1 MSSINKR
8 VFGSD
13 IPENVKQKLEIR
25 QKLAGGLG
33 PNDSLDLSSYS
44 TNAPG
49 SSKYGDLS
57 SRTPMARL
65 WTAVQIQKHV
75 TANPPVKY
83 DIDDEFTEKDNHI
96 YIKENDKIVEK
107 EVTKHERIVYEI
119 GNHNVNIKSKVPNE
133 RVEDNP
139 SGVDNIN
146 QIFPN
151 VFETNKNQFL
161 KPPAGITS
169 ITSNTEGSLGA
180 IKKTTVN
187 FLVHN
192 FHDYDKIYSKYFLK
206 PGALLFAD
214 FGWDTS
220 ELYDPRN
227 LIFEDLNGGKS
238 LEETLYGKG
247 GAVTL
252 SNGDLE
258 TVVGYV
264 TTYDAKIKENGSV
277 ECSVEIVSKNS
288 ALINHEYDE
297 EDGLRNKVLY
307 QLDFEIIN
315 FAAQHFKGG
324 AELLKPDWNASAETQ
339 EDWLRVVE
347 KFASTNLAGTI
358 KNIPTD
364 KSLITGVYWQTY
376 INKDDD
382 EVISNSNNI
391 YVSWGFFEDKI
402 LCAELGIDK
411 SLDDILFGENLSV
424 RFDSSQSFIRF
435 DSNLFERQK
444 SEKDATSISFIYPEN
459 WDETY
464 NTFRNKKPVRESEP
478 NSYTTLDRERG
489 RIPLRELF
497 ISVNLIKRAFKE
509 SKDINQ
515 VISRILDT
523 INKDSFDIFEL
534 KMYSAKEHGAEM
546 SIVDKNFIMSEND
559 IDDETE
565 FFENLFMFQ
574 PHSPNSI
581 VKGYDLAFSTPTGG
595 LQNMIAIQSMSSG
608 KQLFPLSAIV
618 DQQLSLKM
626 EQLAD
631 DNDQIGIVYLPEIGN
646 YTSERIEKKSKDSES
661 VKVNYVSGD
670 KHLGGSGNKKAFLD
684 AVSSTFSEVSDIDD
698 IKSAIEKAEDPDDRV
713 ENTKSDVDD
722 DVDENTKA
730 EKYGDAKVAGSIS
743 EYYGYLAK
751 KDFYRN
757 GLSSI
762 IPVKLS
768 LSIYGISSMMPGDL
782 FRVDYL
788 PERYRNLVYFQVM
801 SVSHDVNGSSW
812 TTTLDTVMRIRKVK
826 KAKMNLHKDVK
837 DIFLAKKLLDE
848 LQLTKIQEYKKYMK
862 KLKVISDRPKN
873 PSTFDYIFSFTA
885 TKTVTIEIEPAGTFA
900 FGSILK
906 TFNDP
911 VPKNIAITADG
922 FVGNYNKRLHSLVYK
937 LLVYDYFYSIDLK
950 EGEVYKLLISGDV
963 WMIIPN
969 SFDNSKLLALES
981 VFEAINS
988 Y

>member
-1 MSSINKR
+1 MSSINSR
-8 VFGSD
+8 IFGSD
-13 IPENVKQKLEIR
+13 IPENVKQKLKIR
-25 QKLAGGLG
+25 QKLAGGIN
-33 PNDSLDLSSYS
+33 PNESIDLDSYT
-44 TNAPG
+44 TNAPDG
-49 SSKYGDLS
+49 KHGDLS

-83 DIDDEFTEKDNHI
+83 DVDDEFTEKDNHI
-96 YIKENDKIVEK
+96 YVKEGDKIVER

-133 RVEDNP
+133 RIEDNP
-139 SGVDNIN
+139 SGVNNVNRIL
-146 QIFPN
+146 PN
-151 VFETNKNQFL
+151 VYESNQNEFF

-169 ITSNTEGSLGA
+169 ISSTTEGPLGA
-180 IKKTTVN
+180 IKKTTIN
-187 FLVHN
+187 FSVHN

-214 FGWDTS
+214 FGWDTAK
-220 ELYDPRN
+220 LYDPRN
-227 LIFEDLNGGKS
+227 LIFEDLNGGNS
-238 LEETLYGKG
+238 LEDILYGTG

-297 EDGLRNKVLY
+297 DDGLRNKVLY

-324 AELLKPDWNASAETQ
+324 SDLLKPDWNASVETQ
-339 EDWLRVVE
+339 EDWLRVAE
-347 KFASTNLAGTI
+347 KFASTNLAGTV
-358 KNIPTD
+358 KNVPTD
-364 KSLITGVYWQTY
+364 KSSITGVYWQTY

-382 EVISNSNNI
+382 EVVSNSKNV

-402 LCAELGIDK
+402 LCAELGIEK
-411 SLDDILFGENLSV
+411 SLDDVLFGENLST
-424 RFDSSQSFIRF
+424 RFDSSQSFVRF

-444 SEKDATSISFIYPEN
+444 SEKNATSLNFIYPEN
-459 WDETY
+459 WDKTY
-464 NTFRNKKPVRESEP
+464 NTLRNKKPTRANDSD
-478 NSYTTLDRERG
+478 SYTTLDRDKG
-489 RIPLRELF
+489 RIPIRELF
-497 ISVNLIKRAFKE
+497 ISVSLIKRAFKE

-523 INKDSFDIFEL
+523 LNKDSFDIFGL
-534 KMYSAKEHGAEM
+534 KMYSAKEHASEM

-559 IDDETE
+559 FDDETE

-595 LQNMIAIQSMSSG
+595 LQNMIAIQSMGSG
-608 KQLFPLSAIV
+608 KQLFPISAEV

-646 YTSERIEKKSKDSES
+646 YTNERIEKKAVDSATVET
-661 VKVNYVSGD
+661 NYTSGD
-670 KHLGGSGNKKAFLD
+670 KHLGTDESKKAFLD
-684 AVSSTFSEVSDIDD
+684 SMSSTFSQVSDIDD

-713 ENTKSDVDD
+713 EDTKSDVDN

-730 EKYGDAKVAGSIS
+730 EKYGDAKVVSSIA
-743 EYYGYLAK
+743 EYYGTLAK
-751 KDFYRN
+751 RDFYKN
-757 GLSSI
+757 TSSI
-762 IPVKLS
+762 IPIRLS
-768 LSIYGISSMMPGDL
+768 LSIYGIASLMNGDL

-801 SVSHDVNGSSW
+801 KVSHTVGANAW
-812 TTTLDTVMRIRKVK
+812 TTTLETVMRIRKVK
-826 KAKMNLHKDVK
+826 KSEMNLHKDVK
-837 DIFLAKKLLDE
+837 NVFINKKLLDE

-862 KLKVISDRPKN
+862 KLKVISDRPQN
-873 PSTFDYIFSFTA
+873 PSAFDYIFSFTA
-885 TKTVTIEIEPAGTFA
+885 TKTVTIEIEPAGLIFS
-900 FGSILK
+900 GILK

-911 VPKNIAITADG
+911 VPQNIAITADG
-922 FVGNYNKRLHSLVYK
+922 FVGNYEKRVHALGYK
-937 LLVYDYFYSIDLK
+937 GFVYDYFYSIDLK
-950 EGEVYKLLISGDV
+950 EGEVYKLLVSGPV
-963 WMIIPN
+963 WMMIPT
-969 SFDNSKLLALES
+969 SFDNSKLMNLES
-981 VFEAINS
+981 LFSAINN